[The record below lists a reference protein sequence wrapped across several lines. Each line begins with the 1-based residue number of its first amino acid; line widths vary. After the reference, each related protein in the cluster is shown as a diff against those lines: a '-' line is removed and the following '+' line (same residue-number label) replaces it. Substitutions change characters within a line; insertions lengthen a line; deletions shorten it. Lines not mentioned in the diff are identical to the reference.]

1 MPARICFFIFLF
13 GAKLLFAQEDVL
25 QKRIS
30 LVLENVSLEEAFRE
44 ISFSSGVNFSY
55 NARHV
60 QTEKRIDLNYTNE
73 TLRKILDHICD
84 HYELEFTVVSQ
95 QIVIRKAR
103 RKADQEV
110 RFTLSGHVRDKA
122 TGETLPGASILVKAS
137 QTGAITNSYG
147 FFSLNLPAGEYE
159 LVFSFV
165 GYQSLVRVISLK
177 QNLRHNI
184 ELETDSKILE
194 EVTVIADEVLENL
207 QKSQSSRIQVNP
219 RSLELLPEFAGE
231 NGLIKSL
238 QTLPGIQT
246 HSDGSAFYFVR
257 GGNKDQNLILVD
269 EAPVYNPAHL
279 FGFYSVIIPDVAKEI
294 NIYKA
299 DLPIEKSGRLSSLID
314 VQTRDGNMKKFNV
327 EGVLNP
333 LLYRFSIESPIVK
346 EKSSFFTSLRRSNFE
361 WLYRKQAPNSDM
373 HILDF
378 NAKINWR
385 INDQN
390 RVFFSVFRG
399 NDNYTGTGNQ
409 GKVGVAWHNYTATM
423 RWNHI
428 FNARLFSNLT
438 LYASQYNYTLF
449 TGVLPWQSGISDVSL
464 RYDFSL
470 FSNPDLT
477 WRFGFSQTIHD
488 FNPGNFTGVSVDI
501 SPFVP
506 RVYAGKAS
514 ETVLY
519 LSREQRINDRWALR
533 AGLRLPLWV
542 NQGPSRVF
550 LFDENRQVTDTLIF
564 QVGQPISAYLIPE
577 LRLSARYRLD
587 AFSSIRF
594 SWGNYQ
600 QNIHLL
606 SNSLSPFSSF
616 EIWLPSG
623 KNIKPQQARQFTAGI
638 NRFFPQR
645 GIEIEAEIYNKRMF
659 NQIEYVNHAR
669 LLLNPLLEGQLI
681 FGESHARGLE
691 LSFKLKKGKVTGWA
705 SYTWSRVFNRFEGIN
720 NNEKY
725 PAYYDRPL
733 DLSFFLSWQA
743 AKRLALSLNWLYHT
757 GSAITTPTSFYNYDG
772 SVVPV
777 YGKKN
782 NDRLPNYHR
791 LDFSLNWL
799 LGRSEG
805 RYQHSLNFGIYNLY
819 NRINPMAI
827 NFNKIETR
835 DGNFVVPANYYGTH
849 EIFSTQR
856 FLGGIMPSIT
866 YKFRFE

>member
-1 MPARICFFIFLF
+1 MPARLCFFLFLF
-13 GAKLLFAQEDVL
+13 GAKILFAQEDVL

-30 LVLENVSLEEAFRE
+30 LTLENVSIEEALRE
-44 ISFSSGVNFSY
+44 ISLKSGVNFSY
-55 NARHV
+55 NARHL
-60 QTEKRIDLNYTNE
+60 QTEKRINLNYTDE
-73 TLRKILDHICD
+73 TLKKILDKICD
-84 HYELEFTVVSQ
+84 HYDLEFTVVSQ

-103 RKADQEV
+103 RKADQEL

-122 TGETLPGASILVKAS
+122 TGETLPGASVLLTS
-137 QTGAITNSYG
+137 LQTGTITNSYG

-159 LVFSFV
+159 VAFSFV
-165 GYQSLVRVISLK
+165 GYQPQIRSISLT
-177 QNLRHNI
+177 QNLRNNI
-184 ELETDSKILE
+184 DLEADSRLLE
-194 EVTVIADEVLENL
+194 VVTVVADEVLENI
-207 QKSQSSRIQVNP
+207 QKSQSSRIQANP

-238 QTLPGIQT
+238 QTFPGIQT

-299 DLPIEKSGRLSSLID
+299 DLPIEKPGRLSSLID

-327 EGVLNP
+327 EGMLNP
-333 LLYRFSIESPIVK
+333 LLYRFSVESPLVK

-361 WLYRKQAPNSDM
+361 WIYQRQEPNNDL

-385 INDQN
+385 INDRN
-390 RVFFSVFRG
+390 RVYFSIFRG
-399 NDNYTGTGNQ
+399 NDNYTGPGDQ
-409 GKVGVAWHNYTATM
+409 GKVGVAWHNYTATF

-428 FNARLFSNLT
+428 WSARLFSNLT
-438 LYASQYNYTLF
+438 IYASQYEYTLF
-449 TGVLPWQSGISDVSL
+449 TGLLPWQSGITDVSL

-470 FSNPDLT
+470 YSNPDLT
-477 WRFGFSQTIHD
+477 WRFGFSQNIYD
-488 FNPGNFTGVSVDI
+488 FNPGNFTGVSDDI
-501 SPFVP
+501 TPFVP

-519 LSREQRINDRWALR
+519 LSREKRINDRWALR
-533 AGLRLPLWV
+533 TGLRLPLWA

-564 QVGQPISAYLIPE
+564 QDGETISGYLIPE

-587 AFSSIRF
+587 PYSSIRF

-623 KNIKPQQARQFTAGI
+623 KNIKPQRARQFTASI

-645 GIEIEAEIYNKRMF
+645 GIEFEAEIYNKRMF

-681 FGESHARGLE
+681 FGQSHARGME
-691 LSFKLKKGKVTGWA
+691 ISARFSKGRVTGWA
-705 SYTWSRVFNRFEGIN
+705 SYTFSRVHNRFEEIN
-720 NNEKY
+720 NNEPY

-743 AKRLALSLNWLYHT
+743 SRRLALSVNWLYHT
-757 GSAITTPTSFYNYDG
+757 GSAITTPTSFYQYNG

-777 YGKKN
+777 YAQKN

-805 RYQHSLNFGIYNLY
+805 RFQHSLNFGIYNFY
-819 NRINPMAI
+819 NRLNPMAI
-827 NFNKIETR
+827 SFNKIQTR
-835 DGNFVVPANYYGTH
+835 NGNFVVPANYYGTH

-856 FLGGIMPSIT
+856 YLGGIMPSIT